1 MPHPTIDTIHYHPYE
16 LPPAQ
21 RPAPAKVKRGRNK
34 EIVYF
39 ETGTFEEQRESEAI
53 KGQIF

>member
-39 ETGTFEEQRESEAI
+39 ETGKFEEQRESEAI